1 MENKCLVTRLAGV
14 ASDATLPVFNA
25 IKYTIDTEV
34 GVNQNYFTKWTD
46 SSFTKLKIQNGY
58 FLKDGK
64 RVDGITT
71 DAFVVK
77 AVPNTTEAALYLMNK
92 ENLVQSIVDAPFN
105 LRDLEG
111 CHNLVEISCRK
122 AYGDIAGLS
131 SNKLR
136 EIGFSNNANVYGDLS
151 RISPS
156 ICQITSLHLAGAK
169 KMTYTKGERAN
180 SNNIAVNIIY
190 PIECFAT
197 LEDVENYLIASA
209 KCAFAN
215 ERTTNKMFITE
226 KGNQLSRKARE
237 AVWYLT
243 NKMYANIGDTQ
254 RTNGTYFTISGVD
267 ISDITAD
274 PNWQD

>member
-25 IKYTIDTEV
+25 IKYTINTEV
-34 GVNQNYFTKWTD
+34 GVNQNYYTKWTD

-71 DAFVVK
+71 DAFVAQ

-92 ENLVQSIVDAPFN
+92 ENLVQSLVVAPFN

-111 CHNLVEISCRK
+111 CHNLVGISCGK

-156 ICQITSLHLAGAK
+156 ICQITSLHVAGAK

-190 PIECFAT
+190 PMECFAT
-197 LEDVENYLIASA
+197 MEDVENYLIASA
-209 KCAFAN
+209 KCAFNAQ
-215 ERTTNKMFITE
+215 RSTVILDITE
-226 KGNQLSRKARE
+226 KGDQLSRKARE

-243 NKMYANIGDTQ
+243 HKMYANIGDTQ

-267 ISDITAD
+267 ISDITSD

>member
-34 GVNQNYFTKWTD
+34 GVNQNYYTKWTD

-71 DAFVVK
+71 DAFVAQ

-92 ENLVQSIVDAPFN
+92 ENLVQSLVGAPFN

-111 CHNLVEISCRK
+111 CYSLEKISCGK

-131 SNKLR
+131 SNKLKDV
-136 EIGFSNNANVYGDLS
+136 GFSIANSVYGDVS
-151 RISPS
+151 KVSPTLR
-156 ICQITSLHLAGAK
+156 QITSLHVAGAK
-169 KMTYTKGERAN
+169 KMTYTDGVRSDS
-180 SNNIAVNIIY
+180 SNVAVNVIY
-190 PIECFAT
+190 PMNCFAT

-215 ERTTNKMFITE
+215 ERSTTIIEITE
-226 KGNQLSRKARE
+226 KGSLLSRKARE
-237 AVWYLT
+237 AIWYLRH
-243 NKMYANIGDTQ
+243 KMFANIGDTQ

-267 ISDITAD
+267 ISDITSD